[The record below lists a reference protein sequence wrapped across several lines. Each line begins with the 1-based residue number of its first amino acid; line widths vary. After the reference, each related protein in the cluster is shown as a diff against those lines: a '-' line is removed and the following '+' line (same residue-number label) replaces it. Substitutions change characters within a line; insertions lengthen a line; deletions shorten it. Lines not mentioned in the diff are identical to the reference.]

1 MTALLMRI
9 GKMESL
15 KYYGLKREEINQVFL
30 TGSKKK
36 ILTHASGLVDEV
48 KKQYKNNNMR
58 LANLNLD
65 IIKLMIEYANE
76 GREKLL
82 KFKPDTIGQAS
93 RIRGISP
100 ADIQVLLIFLSR

>member
-1 MTALLMRI
+1 MN
-9 GKMESL
+9 SL
-15 KYYGLKREEINQVFL
+15 NYYGLKREEIDAVFL

-36 ILTHASGLVDEV
+36 ILTHASGLISEV

-76 GREKLL
+76 GTEK
-82 KFKPDTIGQAS
+82 
-93 RIRGISP
+93 
-100 ADIQVLLIFLSR
+100 

>member
-15 KYYGLKREEINQVFL
+15 KYYRLKREEIDAVFL

-48 KKQYKNNNMR
+48 KKQYSNNNER
-58 LANLNLD
+58 LARLNLD
-65 IIKLMIEYANE
+65 IIKVMIEYVNE
-76 GREKLL
+76 GIK
-82 KFKPDTIGQAS
+82 K
-93 RIRGISP
+93 
-100 ADIQVLLIFLSR
+100 